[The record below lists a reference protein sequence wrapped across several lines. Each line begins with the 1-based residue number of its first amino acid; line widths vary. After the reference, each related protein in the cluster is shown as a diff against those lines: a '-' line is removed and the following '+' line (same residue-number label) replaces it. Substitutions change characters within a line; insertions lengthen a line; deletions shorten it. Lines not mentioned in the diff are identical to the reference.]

1 MRFVLSQIKAISTV
15 LLLGLFVLYL
25 YFSFIFEASSP
36 TLANTLANI
45 TLLFF
50 VLMMLLCGLCAV
62 IFEKLPTKP
71 EIVTV
76 VKNKKSDT
84 KEGEQKEGEQSE
96 TAEQTQ
102 TALPENLLSLLEQ
115 SVASLSSGK
124 EALNS
129 VVSENK
135 EVLSSV
141 VSENKNSLSVALED
155 LMSKLTSLSS
165 KNAAPLNLA
174 LENINTRLDDL
185 ENKIISNRLNEPLYT
200 AENTANNTFSVY
212 SEPETA
218 AYNEQNNTSYSEPEQ
233 TFVSSEAP
241 LYDAGATENTVAYNE
256 PEAETSYS
264 EPTET
269 AFNEPEQTFVSS
281 EAPLYDAGATENTV
295 AYNEPEAE
303 TSFSE
308 PEAVAPSSEEPLDD
322 AGVSDDNGDAFKYNK
337 GLSGFENELS
347 ELADLDI
354 MSDANVAADADKN
367 DDFEDIDIN
376 KILQNTENT
385 KENK

>member
-62 IFEKLPTKP
+62 IFEKLPAKP
-71 EIVTV
+71 EIVTA
-76 VKNKKSDT
+76 VKNKKSEAKD
-84 KEGEQKEGEQSE
+84 GEQKEGEQSE

-141 VSENKNSLSVALED
+141 VSENKNSLSAALED

-165 KNAAPLNLA
+165 KNTAPLNLA

-200 AENTANNTFSVY
+200 ADNNANNAFSTY
-212 SEPETA
+212 SEPETP
-218 AYNEQNNTSYSEPEQ
+218 AYNEQSNTSYSEPTETAFNEPETPAYSEPEQ

-241 LYDAGATENTVAYNE
+241 LYDAGAAENTAAYNE
-256 PEAETSYS
+256 PETPAHS
-264 EPTET
+264 EQTET
-269 AFNEPEQTFVSS
+269 T
-281 EAPLYDAGATENTV
+281 
-295 AYNEPEAE
+295 
-303 TSFSE
+303 FSE
-308 PEAVAPSSEEPLDD
+308 PETVTPSFEEPLDD
-322 AGVSDDNGDAFKYNK
+322 ADASDDNGDAFKYNK
-337 GLSGFENELS
+337 GLSGFESELS

-354 MSDANVAADADKN
+354 MSDANVATDAEKN

-376 KILQNTENT
+376 RILQDTENT

>member
-96 TAEQTQ
+96 AAEQTQ

-141 VSENKNSLSVALED
+141 VSENKNSLSAALED

-256 PEAETSYS
+256 PEAETS
-264 EPTET
+264 
-269 AFNEPEQTFVSS
+269 
-281 EAPLYDAGATENTV
+281 
-295 AYNEPEAE
+295 
-303 TSFSE
+303 FSE

-354 MSDANVAADADKN
+354 MSDTNVATNTEKN